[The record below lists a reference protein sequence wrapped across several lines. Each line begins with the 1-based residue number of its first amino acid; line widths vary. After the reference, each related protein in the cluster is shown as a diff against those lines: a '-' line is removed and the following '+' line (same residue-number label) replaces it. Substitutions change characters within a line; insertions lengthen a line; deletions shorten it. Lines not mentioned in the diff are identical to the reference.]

1 MKLIRLFI
9 IRREERWPALGALV
23 YIVLLNAL
31 VVGNYADKFFSLSK
45 NYHKLFTHNFLV
57 SGFDP
62 LSYVVLSD
70 WGTRY
75 NIYRHPLL
83 AFFMWP
89 AAMLNKLCM
98 TLLGVNMA
106 TVIMALLLTVSAL
119 YGFVFLRR
127 ILREVIGTGAHDA
140 TLLAALCFSFAY
152 VMVSIS
158 VPDHFSLS
166 MTLLILTLYLA
177 GRKMKRHQPLTI
189 VQTVAL
195 FVVTAGISLNNGV
208 KIFLANLFTNGRRF
222 WRPSN
227 LLLAILLPAALMW
240 AGARWEW
247 HVFEEPSFHARQVAK
262 EKKDA
267 ALREKIVEQVRDT
280 ISVRD
285 PVAITKA
292 ANRIIQKRAH
302 DKAVRDHKKAW
313 NRHKGKP
320 MGNGEF
326 SQWTDISTPR
336 MASLVGNWF
345 GESIQLHQ
353 DHLLGDTLRS
363 RPVIVNYRWWF
374 NYVVEALLVALFL
387 AGVWCGRRK
396 RFLWLALSFMG
407 FDLFIHMVL
416 GFGLNEVYIMSP
428 HWLFIMPIA
437 MGYLFKQSAGRKAH
451 KPLAIVTGLTTLYL
465 LVWNIALYISHF
477 V

>member
-1 MKLIRLFI
+1 MKLIRLFF

-31 VVGNYADKFFSLSK
+31 VVGSYADKFFSLSK
-45 NYHKLFTHNFLV
+45 SYHKLFTHNFIV

-70 WGTRY
+70 WWTRY

-89 AAMLNKLCM
+89 AAMLNKLCIS
-98 TLLGVNMA
+98 LLGTNMA
-106 TVIMALLLTVSAL
+106 TVIMALLLTASAL

-127 ILREVIGTGAHDA
+127 IFREIIGTGALDA

-152 VMVSIS
+152 VMVGIS
-158 VPDHFSLS
+158 VPDHFCFS
-166 MTLLILTLYLA
+166 MTMLILTLYLA
-177 GRKMKRHQPLTI
+177 GRKMKHHQPLTI
-189 VQTVAL
+189 VQTVVL
-195 FVVTAGISLNNGV
+195 FVITAGISLNNGV
-208 KIFLANLFTNGRRF
+208 KTFLANLFTNGRRF
-222 WRPSN
+222 WRPAN

-247 HVFEEPSFHARQVAK
+247 HVFEEPSFRSRQEATH
-262 EKKDA
+262 KKDL
-267 ALREKIVEQVRDT
+267 ALRKKIYEQVRDT

-285 PVAITKA
+285 PVAITTA
-292 ANRIIQKRAH
+292 ANRIIRQRAH

-320 MGNGEF
+320 MGKGEF
-326 SQWTDISTPR
+326 TQWTDISTPR
-336 MASLVGNWF
+336 MASMVENWF

-353 DHLLGDTLRS
+353 DYLLSDTLRS
-363 RPVIVNYRWWF
+363 RPVIVSYRWWF
-374 NYVVEALLVALFL
+374 CYVVEALLVALFL
-387 AGVWCGRRK
+387 AGVWCGRRQ
-396 RFLWLALSFMG
+396 RFLWLALSFLG
-407 FDLFIHMVL
+407 FDLFIHVVL

-428 HWLFIMPIA
+428 HWLFVMPIA
-437 MGYLFKQSAGRKAH
+437 MAYLFKQLEGRRAH
-451 KPLAIVTGLTTLYL
+451 KALVIATGLATLYL
-465 LVWNIALYISHF
+465 LAWNVTLYISHF